1 MNTITG
7 GKMRKGLITAIAAV
21 AALALLAYVSG
32 CGTQASTDAQNLS
45 QEKYAGIEV
54 GMTAD
59 ALKAIAGEPAKTE
72 AKGMSG
78 GHSMGNGSSG
88 DSMNMEYWYYQGSKG
103 WVRIELADNKVSSK
117 SGY

>member
-7 GKMRKGLITAIAAV
+7 GKMRKGLNTAIAAV
-21 AALALLAYVSG
+21 AALGLLAYASG

-45 QEKYAGIEV
+45 QEKYAGIVV

-72 AKGMSG
+72 AKSMSG